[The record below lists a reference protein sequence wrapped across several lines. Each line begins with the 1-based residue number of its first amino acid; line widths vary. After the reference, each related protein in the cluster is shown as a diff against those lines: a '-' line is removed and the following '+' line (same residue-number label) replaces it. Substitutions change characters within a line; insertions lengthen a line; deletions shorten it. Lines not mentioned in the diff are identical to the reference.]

1 MQINTIPT
9 LRVKISDTPEQQAR
23 GLMFVKQLEQDSG
36 MLFVFGS
43 VQKLSFWGEN
53 TYIPLDIAF
62 VDANNKIIK
71 IDKISPMSRN
81 SVSSG
86 SPCKY
91 AIEANVGFF
100 SSNGIRVSDRVIIN
114 KKDSFVLFAKRDS
127 KEALGSL
134 RFAQHLPDDITNRF
148 STLSDYFDHYDK
160 EQQNTQP
167 ISQEDS
173 NLPALSPD
181 EIGQYLEDS
190 IQEQQ
195 EMQDKDGLPSE
206 EPQSPEE
213 LEQENVEEL
222 EDKIPHF
229 SNISDAFN
237 WGQENQ
243 QVMKIL
249 YQTTS
254 KKKGTLMFGN
264 NMITRYVEPHGR
276 YTSNPDSEPSREIIV
291 TFDETVGGI
300 RAFRMQNVK
309 TFSFVG
315 KEFQPKFIVR

>member
-9 LRVKISDTPEQQAR
+9 LRVKIADTPEQQAR
-23 GLMFVKQLEQDSG
+23 GLMFVKNLDKDSG
-36 MLFVFGS
+36 MLFIFGS
-43 VQKLSFWGEN
+43 TQKLSFWGEN

-62 VDANNKIIK
+62 VDANGKIVK
-71 IDKISPMSRN
+71 IDRISPMSRN

-86 SPCKY
+86 VPCKY
-91 AIEANVGFF
+91 AIESNINFF
-100 SSNGIRVSDRVIIN
+100 SFNGIRVGDRIIIN

-127 KEALGSL
+127 KEYLGSL
-134 RFAQHLPDDITNRF
+134 RFAQHLPDDISNNF
-148 STLSDYFDHYDK
+148 STLSDYFDHYDN
-160 EQQNTQP
+160 QQKQQQ
-167 ISQEDS
+167 IQES
-173 NLPALSPD
+173 NLPTISTD
-181 EIGQYLEDS
+181 EMGQYLEDS
-190 IQEQQ
+190 IQDQQ
-195 EMQDKDGLPSE
+195 EMQEQSGLPIE
-206 EPQSPEE
+206 ENVEPQE

-237 WGQENQ
+237 WGQENK

-249 YQTTS
+249 YQTTP
-254 KKKGTLMFGN
+254 KKKGTMLFGN
-264 NMITRYVEPHGR
+264 NMITRQVEPHGR
-276 YTSNPDSEPSREIIV
+276 YTSNPDSEPSREILV